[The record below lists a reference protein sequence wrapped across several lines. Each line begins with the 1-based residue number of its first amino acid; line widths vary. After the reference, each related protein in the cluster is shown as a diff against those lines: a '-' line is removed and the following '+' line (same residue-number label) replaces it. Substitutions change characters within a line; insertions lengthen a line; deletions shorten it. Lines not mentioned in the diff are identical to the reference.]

1 MGCWNMG
8 GGWQACHQFLIN
20 VLNYVSKLVSE
31 DSTVTDGEALGVIA
45 LQLMAVVVSDLE
57 NDPWYARLVT
67 LPESLQFND
76 RNDWFCSEARSFV
89 CSRMFMMSELTKVR
103 TRRTQK
109 V

>member
-1 MGCWNMG
+1 MA

-20 VLNYVSKLVSE
+20 VLNYVSILVSE
-31 DSTVTDGEALGVIA
+31 DSTVKDGEALGVIA
-45 LQLMAVVVSDLE
+45 LQLMAVVVSDLK
-57 NDPWYARLVT
+57 NDPWYARLAT
-67 LPESLQFND
+67 LSESLHLND
-76 RNDWFCSEARSFV
+76 KIIGFAQRQESFV